1 MPKTNAPAIPDG
13 LTLPVLRAMIDAVD
27 RDVLQ
32 LLARRG
38 AIVGEIAHY
47 KRVHQLGIRDF
58 ARERRVIAERRSRAE
73 RLGLSPDV
81 IESMYR
87 LILWASRDRQAE
99 LRAEVP
105 VDIEPVNVA
114 VIGGCGAMGR
124 MIAEMFAGLSHTVMV
139 ADVDTELT
147 PAEAAANA
155 DVVIISVPIA
165 RTLDVIRDIGP
176 AVQPEALL
184 ADVTSTK
191 SAPLAA
197 MLEATE
203 ASVLGM
209 HPLFGPGVHSLQG
222 QRVVLTPG
230 RGDDWLAWMRSML
243 KARGILMLET
253 TAEHHDSAMAVVQ
266 VLVHFATEVMGKTL
280 CDLDVDI
287 DETLRFTSPIY
298 LMEMLMTARHFGQSP
313 DLYANIQMANPKTD
327 EVTAAFVA
335 AAERLKT
342 AAGARDV
349 DAYRAMFKEV
359 KKMFGAFTDQAL
371 EQSSF
376 LIDRLVERG

>member
-1 MPKTNAPAIPDG
+1 
-13 LTLPVLRAMIDAVD
+13 
-27 RDVLQ
+27 
-32 LLARRG
+32 
-38 AIVGEIAHY
+38 
-47 KRVHQLGIRDF
+47 
-58 ARERRVIAERRSRAE
+58 
-73 RLGLSPDV
+73 
-81 IESMYR
+81 
-87 LILWASRDRQAE
+87 
-99 LRAEVP
+99 
-105 VDIEPVNVA
+105 
-114 VIGGCGAMGR
+114 
-124 MIAEMFAGLSHTVMV
+124 V